1 MVLVCP
7 FGGSLCHHFLK
18 LLHATD
24 SLTALRLWQDTW
36 LALLAM
42 KFNDMLK
49 KKKKENTDNTEN
61 INEVDNEQLQNE
73 GQEQVQETET
83 TTTETA
89 APTAEEKLKDELA
102 QANDKYL
109 RLYAEFDNFRRRT
122 IKEREEARKTEGK
135 DVIVALL
142 PVLDDFERAQRA
154 MDKATEVAPVK
165 EGVTLI
171 QNKLKNILG
180 QKGLKE
186 MPSIG
191 NAFDA
196 DLHEAITN
204 IPAPTDDLKGKV
216 MDEMEKGYTLNDK
229 VIRFA
234 KVVVGA

>member
-1 MVLVCP
+1 
-7 FGGSLCHHFLK
+7 
-18 LLHATD
+18 
-24 SLTALRLWQDTW
+24 
-36 LALLAM
+36 
-42 KFNDMLK
+42 MLK

-61 INEVDNEQLQNE
+61 INEVDNEQLQND
-73 GQEQVQETET
+73 GQEQAQETEAT
-83 TTTETA
+83 ATETAA

-186 MPSIG
+186 MTSIG

>member
-1 MVLVCP
+1 
-7 FGGSLCHHFLK
+7 
-18 LLHATD
+18 
-24 SLTALRLWQDTW
+24 
-36 LALLAM
+36 M

-61 INEVDNEQLQNE
+61 INEVNKEQLQDE
-73 GQEQVQETET
+73 GQEQAPVTEAT
-83 TTTETA
+83 EPQQETA

-171 QNKLKNILG
+171 QNKLRNILG

-186 MPSIG
+186 MTSIG

>member
-1 MVLVCP
+1 
-7 FGGSLCHHFLK
+7 
-18 LLHATD
+18 
-24 SLTALRLWQDTW
+24 
-36 LALLAM
+36 
-42 KFNDMLK
+42 MLK

-61 INEVDNEQLQNE
+61 INEVNNEQLHDE
-73 GQEQVQETET
+73 GQEQAPVAEATAPETQQ
-83 TTTETA
+83 ETA

-186 MPSIG
+186 MTSIG

-204 IPAPTDDLKGKV
+204 IPAPADDLKGKV

>member
-1 MVLVCP
+1 
-7 FGGSLCHHFLK
+7 
-18 LLHATD
+18 
-24 SLTALRLWQDTW
+24 
-36 LALLAM
+36 
-42 KFNDMLK
+42 MLK

-73 GQEQVQETET
+73 GQEQAQETEAT
-83 TTTETA
+83 ATETAA

-186 MPSIG
+186 MTSIG

>member
-1 MVLVCP
+1 
-7 FGGSLCHHFLK
+7 
-18 LLHATD
+18 
-24 SLTALRLWQDTW
+24 
-36 LALLAM
+36 
-42 KFNDMLK
+42 MLK

-61 INEVDNEQLQNE
+61 INEVNNEQLHDE
-73 GQEQVQETET
+73 GQEQAPVAEATATET
-83 TTTETA
+83 QQETA

-186 MPSIG
+186 MTSIG